1 MNAPVDTSHSR
12 RQDPTTS
19 PRRPAFI
26 AGAVVL
32 LLALAAGLWWW
43 LAPETLSAAEG
54 PEGARTFAAAPTE
67 IPEILLPEQAHD
79 LRGQASRSGDR
90 WTASVSFLA
99 SGDPHELGR
108 AADDLLAAEGFRL
121 QRREYDDVLMH
132 LNYVADDGRTLA
144 LTYRHLDDQDDIG
157 VAVIIERP

>member
-1 MNAPVDTSHSR
+1 VNAPVDTSHSR

-67 IPEILLPEQAHD
+67 IPEILLSEEAHD

-99 SGDPHELGR
+99 SGDPHALGR
-108 AADDLLAAEGFRL
+108 AAEGPLAAEGFEF
-121 QRREYDDVLMH
+121 QRRAFDEEFMHVEYL
-132 LNYVADDGRTLA
+132 AEDGRTLA
-144 LTYRHLDDQDDIG
+144 VTYRHLDDEDDIG
-157 VAVIIERP
+157 VAVIVQRP